1 MCSRKVPRSRATM
14 VSIRGLMLVQLCML
28 LLRALSCASATP
40 VFDLPREL
48 VSDVNKPCLGR
59 SWDFLRAPA
68 NLWPGRFPSLQLSRW
83 ETEKPTPAAICD
95 SPQQLT
101 HNTEWKPPS
110 HERPT
115 VMAGARKGR
124 VVDDFDD
131 RSFRAQAQEELAQQA
146 KTLATLPLMH

>member
-48 VSDVNKPCLGR
+48 VSDVNKPPFPILTIVAMGNR
-59 SWDFLRAPA
+59 KADTRRNLRLATA
-68 NLWPGRFPSLQLSRW
+68 TYTQHRMEAAVSR
-83 ETEKPTPAAICD
+83 A
-95 SPQQLT
+95 
-101 HNTEWKPPS
+101 
-110 HERPT
+110 
-115 VMAGARKGR
+115 
-124 VVDDFDD
+124 
-131 RSFRAQAQEELAQQA
+131 SFRAQAQEELAQQA